1 MRELAEQ
8 VGGCSTKIGIE
19 LKVGVR
25 IVDDEL
31 ERVVVVDQWK
41 KREGEERM
49 QMAMQSVEATADA
62 DAVVEGVVVVAAG
75 AVVEVDKSTATV
87 ISYL

>member
-1 MRELAEQ
+1 
-8 VGGCSTKIGIE
+8 
-19 LKVGVR
+19 
-25 IVDDEL
+25 
-31 ERVVVVDQWK
+31 
-41 KREGEERM
+41 M

-62 DAVVEGVVVVAAG
+62 DAVVEGVAVVAAG